1 MTRVKHEAEDAKPT
15 EAVTQRQP
23 AVAAPVRAA
32 AARRGRRG
40 LVVAVLVTLLGGVIA
55 YGGARMLTSQ
65 VPVLALARD
74 VAAGAAVSDADLVV
88 VDLPVDPNIEPV
100 AAANRASVVG
110 KVAQMPLLAGGILTA
125 GQVGPSDGFGAG
137 ERMVALAVKLGQM
150 PATGVSSGRRVL
162 IVPTPKSGPAGAAP
176 ADSDAESIA
185 ATVAHVSAKD
195 AASGVTVV
203 DVRVADAQ
211 AEGLA
216 RLAATGDFA
225 VVLLPPGK

>member
-1 MTRVKHEAEDAKPT
+1 MTKVKHVAGEAKPA
-15 EAVTQRQP
+15 EVVPQRQS

-55 YGGARMLTSQ
+55 YGGGQMLTSQ

-74 VAAGAAVSDADLVV
+74 VPAGATVSDADLVV
-88 VDLPVDPNIEPV
+88 VDLPADPNIKPV
-100 AAANRASVVG
+100 AAADRASVVG
-110 KVAQMPLLAGGILTA
+110 NVAQMPLLAGGILTA
-125 GQVGPSDGFGAG
+125 GQVGASDGFAAG
-137 ERMVALAVKLGQM
+137 EQMVALAVKLGQM
-150 PATGVSSGRRVL
+150 PAAGVSSGGRVL
-162 IVPTPKSGPAGAAP
+162 IVPTPKSGPTGGVA
-176 ADSDAESIA
+176 ADSDAESVA

-203 DVRVADAQ
+203 DVRVGDGQ

-225 VVLLPPGK
+225 VVLLPPGR